1 MSTFSSKINVILI
14 NDYFKREV
22 YIIMNPRKSEFVLT
36 LIAGITGIIAGI
48 TGIAGGGLLAALSG
62 SEELSNATAMTA
74 ADSEALAAGGLTVIF
89 SIIALVLGI
98 ALIVFAVL
106 IKRNAKVFGI
116 LTLVAGVVGFFL
128 VGLLWIVPGVL
139 AVIAGIMCL
148 ARKVPTD
155 TFS

>member
-1 MSTFSSKINVILI
+1 
-14 NDYFKREV
+14 
-22 YIIMNPRKSEFVLT
+22 MNPRKSEFVLT

-74 ADSEALAAGGLTVIF
+74 ADSEALAAAGGLTVIF

-116 LTLVAGVVGFFL
+116 LTLVAGVVGFFFNIFFCHF
-128 VGLLWIVPGVL
+128 GLNIYFFKNFKLNGVNTIFL
-139 AVIAGIMCL
+139 C
-148 ARKVPTD
+148 
-155 TFS
+155 FFCHFWW

>member
-1 MSTFSSKINVILI
+1 MSF
-14 NDYFKREV
+14 
-22 YIIMNPRKSEFVLT
+22 
-36 LIAGITGIIAGI
+36 
-48 TGIAGGGLLAALSG
+48 SG

>member
-62 SEELSNATAMTA
+62 SEELSNATATA
-74 ADSEALAAGGLTVIF
+74 ADSEALAAAGGLTVIF

>member
-1 MSTFSSKINVILI
+1 
-14 NDYFKREV
+14 
-22 YIIMNPRKSEFVLT
+22 MNPRKSEFVLT

-62 SEELSNATAMTA
+62 SEELSNATAMT
-74 ADSEALAAGGLTVIF
+74 AAGGLTVIF

>member
-1 MSTFSSKINVILI
+1 
-14 NDYFKREV
+14 
-22 YIIMNPRKSEFVLT
+22 MNPRKTEFVLT

-48 TGIAGGGLLAALSG
+48 TGIVGGGLLATLSG
-62 SEELSNATAMTA
+62 SEELSNAASMTTAE
-74 ADSEALAAGGLTVIF
+74 SEALAAAGGLTVIF
-89 SIIALVLGI
+89 SIIALILGV

-128 VGLLWIVPGVL
+128 VQLLWIVPGVL
-139 AVIAGIMCL
+139 AIIAGIMCL
-148 ARKVPTD
+148 ARKANTD

>member
-1 MSTFSSKINVILI
+1 
-14 NDYFKREV
+14 
-22 YIIMNPRKSEFVLT
+22 MNPRKSEFVLT